1 MLIGRRERSPGL
13 EAQYKEQ
20 GFWTD
25 KVLTDYLNACV
36 KEYPEREAVVDE
48 RSERLT
54 YSQLGEQAKRLALG
68 LREIGVDK
76 GDFFIIQLPNWHEF
90 SVFHLALTYLGAIT
104 VSVPVTYRHHEVRF
118 IARASRA
125 KGIVIPGVYQNFHF
139 VEMVE
144 TLRPDLPE
152 LETVL
157 VVGDHA
163 AKGMIDYRDFMAR
176 PRERTEDG
184 SSLEEMKPHPDD
196 VTFVVFTSGST
207 GEPKGVMHTSNT
219 LAAINTTYVKQY
231 GVNGDDVIYMPAP
244 LGLSVGLMH
253 GVRLSVFTGAK
264 LVLQERWNAEK
275 AIEIISR
282 EQCTMTVVV
291 PTMIHDIVSNPL
303 LIEHK
308 RLPSLRLAWVGGSFV
323 SSNLVQRAHD
333 NLPRTLISPGWGMS
347 EGIGTCCSIDTPLS
361 KLLTTDGR
369 PFPGT
374 ELKVVSLEGEAL
386 PPGGEGQLAMRG
398 PQLFVGYL
406 QRPDLN
412 AEAFLPDGFLRTG
425 DLARM
430 DSDGYV
436 KITGRVKDLIIRG
449 GLNISPVEIEE
460 KLSGD
465 PRFASIAVVGMPDE
479 RLGERICAFVVPQSG
494 TSVTLADVT
503 TLAQEL
509 GLAKQ
514 KWPERLE
521 IVSELPM
528 TPTGKVQ
535 RYALRELITE
545 KLNQETGAG

>member
-1 MLIGRRERSPGL
+1 MPVGYRETPPDL
-13 EAQYKEQ
+13 EAQYRRE
-20 GFWTD
+20 GFRPD
-25 KVLTDYLNACV
+25 KLLTDYLETCV
-36 KEYPEREAVVDE
+36 KKCPEREAVVDE
-48 RSERLT
+48 SFGRFT
-54 YSQLGEQAKRLALG
+54 YSQLGEQVERLAFG
-68 LREIGVDK
+68 LREIGVGK
-76 GDFFIIQLPNWHEF
+76 GDFFIIQLPNWHQF

-104 VSVPVTYRHHEVRF
+104 VSVPVNYRHHEVRF
-118 IARASRA
+118 TAQATGA
-125 KGIVIPGVYQNFHF
+125 KGIVIPDVYQKFQF
-139 VEMVE
+139 VEMIS
-144 TLRPDLPE
+144 TLRPDLPK

-157 VVGDHA
+157 VIGDQVA
-163 AKGMIDYRDFMAR
+163 SGMINYQEFVAR
-176 PRERTEDG
+176 PWETTGHR
-184 SSLEEMKPHPDD
+184 SSFEETKPHPDD

-253 GVRLSVFTGAK
+253 GVRLAVFAGAK
-264 LVLQERWNAEK
+264 LVLQERWNAERSIK
-275 AIEIISR
+275 LIAR
-282 EQCTMTVVV
+282 ERCTLTVVV
-291 PTMIHDIVSNPL
+291 PTILHDIVNNPL

-333 NLPRTLISPGWGMS
+333 NLPHTLISPGWGMS
-347 EGIGTCCSIDTPLS
+347 EGIGTCCSHDTPLS

-374 ELKVVSLEGEAL
+374 ELKVVSSEGDELPLGEEGE
-386 PPGGEGQLAMRG
+386 LAMRG

-436 KITGRVKDLIIRG
+436 KITWRVKDLIIRG

-494 TSVTLADVT
+494 ASVTLADVIA
-503 TLAQEL
+503 LAEEL

-521 IVSELPM
+521 IVSKLPM

-535 RYALRELITE
+535 RYALRQLITE
-545 KLNQETGAG
+545 KLNQEAGVC